1 MKSLTF
7 EILGATSFLIGCVF
21 VLNSFFGVTGFIIA
35 EFVGKRTGSLIGL
48 AFIII
53 GILLFLR
60 GRLEHSLD
68 LFKSRGIITDPKKLK
83 KVAGR
88 IIKQRGY
95 PGREVKEGYQIL
107 DKNYSSRISTGPKT
121 GEVDIV
127 AKKDDIISFIEVKT
141 LRQAQGEPFLPEEKV
156 NFGKQRKLVKT
167 AESWLMK
174 KKIPLNSKWQID
186 VIAIELNLNKKAK
199 INHFENA
206 IPYC

>member
-7 EILGATSFLIGCVF
+7 KILGATSFLIGCVF

-88 IIKQRGY
+88 IIKQRGHS
-95 PGREVKEGYQIL
+95 GREVKEGYQIL
-107 DKNYSSRISTGPKT
+107 DKRNKPLTVIPRHISKGVYFGIRDALLTGEPNFRRTNYS
-121 GEVDIV
+121 
-127 AKKDDIISFIEVKT
+127 
-141 LRQAQGEPFLPEEKV
+141 
-156 NFGKQRKLVKT
+156 N
-167 AESWLMK
+167 
-174 KKIPLNSKWQID
+174 
-186 VIAIELNLNKKAK
+186 
-199 INHFENA
+199 
-206 IPYC
+206 